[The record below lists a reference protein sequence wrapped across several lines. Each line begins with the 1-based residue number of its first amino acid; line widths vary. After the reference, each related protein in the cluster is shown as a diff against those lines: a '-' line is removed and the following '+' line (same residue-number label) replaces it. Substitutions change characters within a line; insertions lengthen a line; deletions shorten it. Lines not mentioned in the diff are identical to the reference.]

1 MSAVLTQVQ
10 DNELGAGLGVA
21 DLVLSHT
28 LIKTLI
34 RLHQSQHLQ
43 IMLILGET
51 QKNIQHHLYKRTSV
65 KQEAGV
71 LGEIRMS
78 K

>member
-1 MSAVLTQVQ
+1 MPSSVVAVSAVLTQVK
-10 DNELGAGLGVA
+10 DNKLGAGLGVA
-21 DLVLSHT
+21 DLIFSHT

-51 QKNIQHHLYKRTSV
+51 QKKHLPSY
-65 KQEAGV
+65 E
-71 LGEIRMS
+71 
-78 K
+78 